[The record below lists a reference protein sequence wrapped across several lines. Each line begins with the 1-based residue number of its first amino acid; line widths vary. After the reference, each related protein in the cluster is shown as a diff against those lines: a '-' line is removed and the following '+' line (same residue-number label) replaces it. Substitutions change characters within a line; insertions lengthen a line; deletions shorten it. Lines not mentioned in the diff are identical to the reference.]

1 MPGGPTVGL
10 GGSARV
16 LVMVE
21 QPLIVEVIKL
31 TLNHGVYVTREAQ
44 DVAEATATLGEWHPH
59 LAVIDMDI
67 GGGRFLQ
74 QMASPAG
81 SSSLRIP
88 VLALTRRGDLKTK
101 LQAFEQGVDDIMTIP
116 FSPEELLAR
125 VLVITR
131 RTLGESVQFNPVQ
144 RLGELEIDILQR
156 LVRAGTSELHLTGLE
171 QSLLYL
177 LAARAGQVVTRDE
190 ILDALWG
197 VDYVSESNV
206 VDRHVRNLRA
216 KLQNDWR
223 KPRFIAT
230 VPGKGYRFLPVF
242 SDPGHPPDPIEAA
255 GG

>member
-1 MPGGPTVGL
+1 MSPRQQRCSGNGSPTWL
-10 GGSARV
+10 SSTWISAV
-16 LVMVE
+16 
-21 QPLIVEVIKL
+21 
-31 TLNHGVYVTREAQ
+31 
-44 DVAEATATLGEWHPH
+44 
-59 LAVIDMDI
+59 
-67 GGGRFLQ
+67 
-74 QMASPAG
+74 AG
-81 SSSLRIP
+81 SWSRWAARAMAAGSRTP

-101 LQAFEQGVDDIMTIP
+101 LAAFEQGVDDIMTIP

-131 RTLGESVQFNPVQ
+131 RALGEAVSFNPVQ

-230 VPGKGYRFLPVF
+230 VPGKGYRFIPTF
-242 SDPGHPPDPIEAA
+242 SDYRARVFLSEPIGDSHSRPA
-255 GG
+255 GW